1 MPIQRVAVRCTFRS
15 RGYSEEEI
23 ESLRNDLSEVA
34 ALQPRRH
41 GYPEAGDMFEMTV
54 VIQFVGTAILGGVI
68 WDGIKVVGRSFLN
81 FYKRKRAENEE
92 FHPEIDVFELRFDDI
107 DVRFRGSD
115 FEHGGESNYL
125 SERAFEFLPELVACV
140 KEHLESEPLKS
151 ADKLVVDV
159 FEPEISTDA
168 SGSPVFRFVHTWRVA
183 GVDITGPRSY
193 SASDRTLGDEYIP
206 LE

>member
-1 MPIQRVAVRCTFRS
+1 MQRVAVRCTFRS

-23 ESLRNDLSEVA
+23 DALQNDLSEVA

-41 GYPEAGDMFEMTV
+41 GYPEAGDMFEMTIV
-54 VIQFVGTAILGGVI
+54 VQFVGSAILGGII
-68 WDGIKVVGRSFLN
+68 WDGIKIVGRSFLN
-81 FYKRKRAENEE
+81 LYKRKRAENQD

-107 DVRFRGSD
+107 DIRFRGCD

-140 KEHLESEPLKS
+140 KKHLETEPLKS

-159 FEPEISTDA
+159 FEPEITTEG
-168 SGSPVFRFVHTWRVA
+168 SGSPNFRFVYPWRVV
-183 GVDITGPRSY
+183 GVDITSPRSY
-193 SASDRTLGDEYIP
+193 SASERILGDDYIP
-206 LE
+206 LD